1 MECSFKQRA
10 SFARMESVWI
20 ALLDEKLLV
29 DKTIKFSLTL
39 SLGYRIGFLWGD
51 LHPHGLSKSVYR
63 SQSFHV
69 QQYVGEGV
77 ELYKKIK
84 KPPLFRLIH
93 QQGIILSTFKPFSQ
107 ARPGFHSLKSTV
119 NLVLILRWRLYIWPQ
134 CHANLRQSIRPW
146 KIIFLL
152 YLFLC

>member
-1 MECSFKQRA
+1 MDYKNVLKILDKTIDDGMFFQTKTEFCANGIILDCAPWWKA
-10 SFARMESVWI
+10 SR
-20 ALLDEKLLV
+20 
-29 DKTIKFSLTL
+29 DKTIKFSLTF

-119 NLVLILRWRLYIWPQ
+119 NPPMAAVHMTSMP
-134 CHANLRQSIRPW
+134 CEP
-146 KIIFLL
+146 
-152 YLFLC
+152 